1 MARKSIE
8 LNEKQERMYNVLHQQ
23 ISKLARHNRQG
34 SYGTKKAYAEKVNK
48 FCRFL
53 SKEFAV
59 QKFTNISNKHLA
71 AYVEHEQK
79 RGISNKTIKTELA
92 AIRFFHDKVDRPR
105 HILETENKLLGAE
118 RLKSSGENKA
128 WTHQEVQ
135 RFQDVCR
142 QFDNERLASIVTLAR
157 NEGLRIHETLRIDRN
172 IAEKALKTGEIQIK
186 GKGGKVRCVPISRE
200 SADVLKEAMQNVER
214 GDKLFVRE
222 GEKTHLVISNCQNF
236 INRHRGKFQD
246 ENRAERIAEGEKL
259 KENITFHGLRHAY
272 AQDRYR
278 EAREKHVN
286 DREARLEVSRLLGH
300 ERDEVTRIYTTN

>member
-8 LNEKQERMYNVLHQQ
+8 LNEKQERMYNVLSQQ
-23 ISKLARHNRQG
+23 ISKVARHNRQG
-34 SYGTKKAYAEKVNK
+34 SYGTKKGYAEKVNK

-59 QKFTNISNKHLA
+59 QKFANISNKHLA
-71 AYVEHEQK
+71 GYVKHEQG
-79 RGISNKTIKTELA
+79 RGISNKTLKTELS

-105 HILETENKLLGAE
+105 HVLETENKLLGAE

-128 WTHQEVQ
+128 WNQQEID
-135 RFQDVCR
+135 RFHEVCPK
-142 QFDNERLASIVTLAR
+142 FGNERMASVAKLAR

-172 IAEKALKTGEIQIK
+172 VAEKALKTGEIKIK

-200 SADVLKEAMQNVER
+200 SADMLKEVMKNVER

-222 GEKTHLVISNCQNF
+222 GEKTHLVIKQCQNF
-236 INRHRGKFQD
+236 INRHRDKFQD
-246 ENRAERIAEGEKL
+246 ENRAERIAAGEKL
-259 KENITFHGLRHAY
+259 KENVTFHGLRHAY
-272 AQDRYR
+272 AQDRYD
-278 EAREKHVN
+278 EAKEQNIN
-286 DREARLEVSRLLGH
+286 DGNARLVVSRLLGH